1 MLTYATDA
9 DVCYIRSEAIRDLQT
24 IFKELAV
31 LIIDQVC
38 SKLASKFG

>member
-1 MLTYATDA
+1 MLHQ
-9 DVCYIRSEAIRDLQT
+9 VSEAIRDLQT

-38 SKLASKFG
+38 SKFGSKSG